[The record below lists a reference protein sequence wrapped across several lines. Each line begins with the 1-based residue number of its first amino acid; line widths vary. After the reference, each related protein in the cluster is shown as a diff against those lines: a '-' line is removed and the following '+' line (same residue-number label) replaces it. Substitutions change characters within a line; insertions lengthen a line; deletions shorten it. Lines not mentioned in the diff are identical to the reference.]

1 MFRGTYTGSF
11 LIGAWGCV
19 IALGNGS
26 TTSTPIIQCI
36 QTEKKAFKIF
46 GENLVDD
53 FSGRLSSWNSDD
65 CCSWKGITCD
75 NNTGHVTSIN
85 LRNPQRSRYRY
96 TDSISDTKASLGG
109 KLSISLLELK
119 YLSHLDLSLNDFAG
133 NPTPEFLG
141 ELKGLTYLNLAGSNF
156 FGVVPPQLG
165 NLTNLQS
172 LDLYSYSF
180 NSLSTK
186 SLYWLTNLSS
196 LKYLNLERVTL
207 SSDWLPSL
215 SKLHSLLDL
224 NLYACDL
231 NTTFSDNLPSV
242 SFTSR
247 EIKYVIKWYA
257 TRFASF
263 LAIKSY

>member
-1 MFRGTYTGSF
+1 MGLYHTIVLYFLFIYFHSYTTTIFVVSE
-11 LIGAWGCV
+11 
-19 IALGNGS
+19 GNGS

-96 TDSISDTKASLGG
+96 TDSISDTKASLG
-109 KLSISLLELK
+109 
-119 YLSHLDLSLNDFAG
+119 G